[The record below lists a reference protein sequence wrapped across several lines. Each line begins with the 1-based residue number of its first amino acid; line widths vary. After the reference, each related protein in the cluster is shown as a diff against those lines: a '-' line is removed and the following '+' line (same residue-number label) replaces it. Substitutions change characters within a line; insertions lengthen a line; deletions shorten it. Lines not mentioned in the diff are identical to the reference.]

1 MNLIITSR
9 RDVTGMMGSKGIP
22 PLLKFLKHFSGWWMK
37 IFHPD

>member
-22 PLLKFLKHFSGWWMK
+22 PLLKFFKALFRLVK